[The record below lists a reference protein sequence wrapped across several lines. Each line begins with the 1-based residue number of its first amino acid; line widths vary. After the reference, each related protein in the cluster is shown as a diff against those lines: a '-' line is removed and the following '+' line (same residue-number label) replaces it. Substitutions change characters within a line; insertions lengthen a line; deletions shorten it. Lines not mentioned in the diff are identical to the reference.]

1 MNFVMDYMHQ
11 YGYVVLFVSLMLE
24 LLALPLPTEVLM
36 SYSGVL
42 ISEGHL
48 NWIMTI
54 ITAGLGGS
62 AGMTLSYWIGYKLG
76 TPFFEKYGYRIHIG
90 PERLEK
96 MSKWFR
102 RSGNKVIII
111 AYFIPGVRHFTGY
124 FSGITKIP
132 FRVYAP
138 YAYIGAFIWT
148 GMFISIG
155 KVIGPSWDLY
165 YNSAKKYL
173 VIICV
178 IAALAAVIFFLYR
191 KYKQTIISSGLTVA
205 NKLINFFHKRG
216 RAGLYITICLVIK
229 LAVKLKRLFI

>member
-1 MNFVMDYMHQ
+1 
-11 YGYVVLFVSLMLE
+11 MLE

-54 ITAGLGGS
+54 IAAGLGS
-62 AGMTLSYWIGYKLG
+62 CAGMTFSYWIGYKLG
-76 TPFFEKYGYRIHIG
+76 TPFFEKYGDRIHIG
-90 PERLEK
+90 SQRLEK
-96 MSKWFR
+96 MSNWFR

-132 FRVYAP
+132 FRTYAT

-148 GMFISIG
+148 GAFISIG
-155 KVIGPSWDLY
+155 KIIGPSWDMY

-173 VIICV
+173 LIICAV
-178 IAALAAVIFFLYR
+178 AAAAAILFLLYR
-191 KYKQTIISSGLTVA
+191 KYRESIISGVLSLF
-205 NKLINFFHKRG
+205 NKLINIFQKRG
-216 RAGLYITICLVIK
+216 RAGMYITVCLAIK
-229 LAVKLKRLFI
+229 LAYKLKRLFF